1 MCWKWA
7 RMWFGWPSSP
17 QQGAGALRSEGRGGV
32 ARRKSAWSR
41 GAFFIGV
48 SSHVSRISVGSRHE
62 AGVCHGRAGGGM
74 KGGQGGARGGE
85 RESAARPREEWFVVV
100 ARGPRFLCRC
110 QFVFRSYFSRVTARG
125 RCLSRQSRCWDEGR
139 AGRGEGRATHG
150 LAKTKSASQKHLR
163 GRW

>member
-41 GAFFIGV
+41 GAFFYRCQFACQ
-48 SSHVSRISVGSRHE
+48 SYFSRVTARGRCLSRQSRWWDE
-62 AGVCHGRAGGGM
+62 
-74 KGGQGGARGGE
+74 GQGGARGGE